1 MDSATNANDNG
12 KRARMG
18 KTPPP
23 HQKQQQSTAVQMACL
38 AASVTIASLP
48 YAIKALA
55 STYHQQFLQLRID
68 LRVLESTES
77 RLAKEDFEPHST
89 RFKFDLNASTRVKE
103 HAGNE
108 YMALAERAALAL
120 HIFKNAAKRQIVQ
133 LVDLE
138 IKTIKTAIAKL
149 FCQAVG
155 TLAIATSIHHPQG
168 CPQAPPSHL
177 PSIQVTSPRPP

>member
-23 HQKQQQSTAVQMACL
+23 HQKQQQSTAVQMARL

-68 LRVLESTES
+68 LRVERRVHTELFLTNLTFKRSCSLLPMANPNPTLNRMLEEIKCFMR
-77 RLAKEDFEPHST
+77 RLACGPLLG
-89 RFKFDLNASTRVKE
+89 KFQLQDP
-103 HAGNE
+103 AGTG
-108 YMALAERAALAL
+108 
-120 HIFKNAAKRQIVQ
+120 Q
-133 LVDLE
+133 LVPSS
-138 IKTIKTAIAKL
+138 
-149 FCQAVG
+149 G
-155 TLAIATSIHHPQG
+155 SHIH
-168 CPQAPPSHL
+168 
-177 PSIQVTSPRPP
+177 